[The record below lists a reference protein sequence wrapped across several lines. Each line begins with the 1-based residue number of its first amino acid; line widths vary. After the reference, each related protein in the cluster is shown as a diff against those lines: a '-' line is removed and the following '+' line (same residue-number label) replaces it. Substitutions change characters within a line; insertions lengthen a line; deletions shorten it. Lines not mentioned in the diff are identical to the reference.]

1 MTREEKTEKLI
12 KKMAD
17 DMMKDREWLEWNILS
32 GRVGLKDYTDEEI
45 DNEYQIWID
54 DGIDAEID
62 ENALAHE
69 AATNNT

>member
-45 DNEYQIWID
+45 DNEYKIWCD
-54 DGIDAEID
+54 GGIDGEID
-62 ENALAHE
+62 ARALAHE
-69 AATNNT
+69 AATNSE

>member
-45 DNEYQIWID
+45 DNEYKIWCD
-54 DGIDAEID
+54 GGIDAEID
-62 ENALAHE
+62 ANALAHE
-69 AATNNT
+69 AQTNSE